1 MLTRR
6 SFAKGIAIL
15 PACSTP
21 VFAAA
26 EPLHAKPDDRIEHL
40 PDGRCVHTR
49 WIWREGAWRIVKAVP
64 DA

>member
-6 SFAKGIAIL
+6 SFAKGIATL
-15 PACSTP
+15 TVCPTP
-21 VFAAA
+21 VSAAA

-40 PDGRCVHTR
+40 PNGRCLHTR
-49 WIWREGAWRIVKAVP
+49 WIWRQGAWRSVKAVL